1 MVPVMREGL
10 NVFIDISELVVGDI
24 FEIQTGEIFCID
36 GIVLESNSKIN
47 SV

>member
-10 NVFIDISELVVGDI
+10 NVFIDVSELVVGDI
-24 FEIQTGEIFCID
+24 FEIQTGEIFSID

-47 SV
+47 SL